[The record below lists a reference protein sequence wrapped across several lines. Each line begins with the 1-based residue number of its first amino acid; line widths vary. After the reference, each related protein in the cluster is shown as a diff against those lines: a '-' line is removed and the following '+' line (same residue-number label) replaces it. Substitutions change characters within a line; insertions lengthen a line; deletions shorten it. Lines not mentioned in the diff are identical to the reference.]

1 MAVETLLSRLDKV
14 KPTGSGR
21 WVACCPAHNDRSPSL
36 SIRQLDDNRVLVH
49 CFSGCEVETVLGAV
63 GLTFDAL
70 YPEKLTGN
78 GKPRERRPFPATDI
92 LRALLHETLVV
103 AFAGDKIAKGEL
115 LAAADKERLT
125 VAVERIR
132 ATAGMVE
139 NG

>member
-21 WVACCPAHNDRSPSL
+21 WLACCPAHNDRSPSL
-36 SIRQLDDNRVLVH
+36 TIRELDDGRVLVH
-49 CFSGCEVETVLGAV
+49 CFTGCEVETVLASV
-63 GLTFDAL
+63 GLNFSAL
-70 YPEKLTGN
+70 YPEKLCGN

-103 AFAGDKIAKGEL
+103 ALAGYKMAKGER
-115 LAAADKERLT
+115 LATADQERLS

-132 ATAGMVE
+132 ATAGLVE

>member
-1 MAVETLLSRLDKV
+1 MVAEALLSRLDKV
-14 KPTGSGR
+14 KSTGSGR
-21 WVACCPAHNDRSPSL
+21 WLACCPAHNDRSPSL
-36 SIRQLDDNRVLVH
+36 SIRELDDGRVLVH
-49 CFSGCEVETVLGAV
+49 CFSGCEVEAVLGAV

-103 AFAGDKIAKGEL
+103 ALAGYKIAKGEP
-115 LAAADKERLT
+115 LAPVDQERLN

-132 ATAGMVE
+132 ATAWMVE

>member
-1 MAVETLLSRLDKV
+1 MKAEALLSRLDKV
-14 KPTGSGR
+14 KPRGSGR
-21 WVACCPAHNDRSPSL
+21 WIACCPAHNDRSPSL
-36 SIRQLDDNRVLVH
+36 SIRELDDGRVLVH
-49 CFSGCEVETVLGAV
+49 CFSGCEVEAVLGAV

-78 GKPRERRPFPATDI
+78 GKTRERRPFPATDI

-103 AFAGDKIAKGEL
+103 AFAGDKIANGEL
-115 LAAADKERLT
+115 LATVDQERLT
-125 VAVERIR
+125 AAVERIR

>member
-1 MAVETLLSRLDKV
+1 MKAEALLSRLDKV

-36 SIRQLDDNRVLVH
+36 SIRELDDGRVLVH
-49 CFSGCEVETVLGAV
+49 CFSGCEVEAVLGAV

-103 AFAGDKIAKGEL
+103 ALAGYKIARGEL
-115 LAAADKERLT
+115 LAPVDQERLT

-132 ATAGMVE
+132 ATAGMVDH
-139 NG
+139 G